1 MTSWNIRNAACKWT
15 IRGHRSHQ
23 SRFKCCHNIE
33 GNTLYIWEI
42 IARRPQYP
50 PASPEY
56 QSPVP
61 SWVRTSRATRYL
73 YMVCT
78 NEQVV
83 VNFFLN
89 DVKFWIRV
97 RCRVASPL
105 GLFFKR
111 CSKQLAKD
119 ECIPPTFL
127 CLLGNCRQISIQ
139 TFLRNWM
146 ISTILLD
153 TAANASMS
161 K

>member
-1 MTSWNIRNAACKWT
+1 MTKHQFVCMTSWNIRNAACKWT
-15 IRGHRSHQ
+15 SRGHRSHQ
-23 SRFKCCHNIE
+23 HRFKCCHNIE
-33 GNTLYIWEI
+33 GNTPYIWEI

-50 PASPEY
+50 PASAEY
-56 QSPVP
+56 QSPP
-61 SWVRTSRATRYL
+61 EETGLDFATSYAHPGATRYL

-97 RCRVASPL
+97 RCRVESPL

-119 ECIPPTFL
+119 ESIPPTFL
-127 CLLGNCRQISIQ
+127 CLLGNCRANFDPDIS
-139 TFLRNWM
+139 
-146 ISTILLD
+146 
-153 TAANASMS
+153 A
-161 K
+161 